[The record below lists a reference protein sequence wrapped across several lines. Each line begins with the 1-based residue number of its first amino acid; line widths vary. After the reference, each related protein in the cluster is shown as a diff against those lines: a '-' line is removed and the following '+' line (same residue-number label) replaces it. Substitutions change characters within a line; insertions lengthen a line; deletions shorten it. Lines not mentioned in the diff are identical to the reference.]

1 MPSRPRGLPKR
12 RKVSESDQSE
22 LWPNHFKPLPGELLS
37 SWLVRLAHAHGYKSE
52 QLCSMLLGR
61 GKAMWNRDVDRSPSR
76 ELCFS
81 LMRVAAVNKTQ
92 IHDATLTAYEGDIS
106 ERVNPNGSS
115 RWIVPLSIFHRKRRS
130 PGLMYCPL
138 CLARDGA
145 PHYRKQW
152 RLSFVTVCPE
162 HQVELLDRCD
172 ACLSPIAPH
181 RVDFGRDGYVP
192 RKSLFVLC
200 ACCGRDLRKAVPQRA
215 KPNLVA
221 WTARLQ
227 HAAEAGFLSW
237 GAHSCLHS
245 ILFFDGLRSVVAAIL
260 SRAVGTPGDFDRS
273 ALSVRRNAMTEM
285 AIMLGSD
292 EVMKA
297 VAYARF
303 HGMRFSDV
311 AGTHVTRPFWLEAT
325 FESLKPAQQPY
336 HSAQELKAMAT
347 ELERRYGRVSAKLA
361 QDVFGANC
369 PHGQLPGYFHQQVSD
384 STYESLM
391 VSLDH
396 AIGAAFD
403 ERKRMALLQ
412 DKLSFAMMRV
422 LGVSAADLARM
433 QVAQARK
440 LLPRPRRCRHPGFRP
455 VPTSPEE
462 LRHHLWWHVEKVR
475 PRIPGADLSPFLF
488 LSSYTGTSIG
498 DTGIGMRFQSA
509 VRRAHLTSAISCMSA
524 FRRVPVVSAA

>member
-1 MPSRPRGLPKR
+1 MPSRPRGLPR
-12 RKVSESDQSE
+12 GRKVSESEELE

-52 QLCSMLLGR
+52 LLCSILLGR
-61 GKAMWNRDVDRSPSR
+61 GKAMWNRDIDRSPST
-76 ELCFS
+76 ELCSS
-81 LMRVAAVNKTQ
+81 LRRVAAVSAAQ
-92 IHDATLTAYEGDIS
+92 IRDATLTAYGGYVS
-106 ERVNPNGSS
+106 ERVSPNGIS
-115 RWIVPLSIFHRKRRS
+115 RWVIPLNIFHRKRRS

-138 CLARDGA
+138 CLAKGGA

-152 RLSFVTVCPE
+152 RLSFVTVCSE

-172 ACLSPIAPH
+172 ACLSPITPH
-181 RVDFGRDGYVP
+181 RVDFGREGYAP
-192 RKSLFVLC
+192 RVGLFVLC
-200 ACCGRDLRKAVPQRA
+200 ACCGRDLRKTVPQRA
-215 KPNLVA
+215 SSNLVA

-237 GAHSCLHS
+237 GAHSSLYS
-245 ILFFDGLRSVVAAIL
+245 VLFFDGLRSVVAAIL
-260 SRAVGTPGDFDRS
+260 SRVVGVSGDFDRC
-273 ALSVRRNAMTEM
+273 ALFVRRSAMTEM

-292 EVMKA
+292 DAKTA
-297 VAYARF
+297 AAYARF

-311 AGTHVTRPFWLEAT
+311 AGTHVTRPFWLETT

-336 HSAQELKAMAT
+336 HSAEELKAMSA

-361 QDVFGANC
+361 QRVFGANC
-369 PHGQLPGYFHQQVSD
+369 PHGQLPAYFHQQVSE

-396 AIGAAFD
+396 AIGGTFD

-422 LGVSAADLARM
+422 LGVSAADLASM
-433 QVAQARK
+433 QIVRARE
-440 LLPRPRRCRHPGFRP
+440 LLPRPRRCRHPGFWP

-462 LRHHLWWHVEKVR
+462 LCHHLWWHVERVR

-509 VRRAHLTSAISCMSA
+509 VRRAHLTSAISSMSA
-524 FRRVPVVSAA
+524 FRRVPVVSAV